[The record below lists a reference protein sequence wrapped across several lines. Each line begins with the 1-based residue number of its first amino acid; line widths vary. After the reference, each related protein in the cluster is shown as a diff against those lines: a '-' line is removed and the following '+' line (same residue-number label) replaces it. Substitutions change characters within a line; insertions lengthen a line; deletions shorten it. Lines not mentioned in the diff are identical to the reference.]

1 MSTTPSESFFL
12 ELSIRPTQFAPASIE
27 NAVFFDENNEQVISV
42 HNETKISIQTKRD
55 AKGTFDLFLDFE
67 LLLFFR
73 ETVRIK
79 VRRAHIYHQVFF
91 EQSISI
97 SSKVSTVY

>member
-1 MSTTPSESFFL
+1 MLIYIFSRMSTTPSESFFL

-55 AKGTFDLFLDFE
+55 AKG
-67 LLLFFR
+67 
-73 ETVRIK
+73 K
-79 VRRAHIYHQVFF
+79 VQCVSKIY
-91 EQSISI
+91 
-97 SSKVSTVY
+97 

>member
-55 AKGTFDLFLDFE
+55 AKGKNFPIFS
-67 LLLFFR
+67 R
-73 ETVRIK
+73 HK
-79 VRRAHIYHQVFF
+79 IYNFQRD
-91 EQSISI
+91 
-97 SSKVSTVY
+97 STNWSPEDPYSQ

>member
-55 AKGTFDLFLDFE
+55 AKGKYFPIFHGTKFIT
-67 LLLFFR
+67 FR
-73 ETVRIK
+73 ETLRTE
-79 VRRAHIYHQVFF
+79 VRRTHIHN
-91 EQSISI
+91 
-97 SSKVSTVY
+97 KVLYE